1 MSAVTPAAAPGVAI
15 RVRAHR
21 PGLVIGTLFCLSLLV
36 AFATMGLGAVRVPQ
50 PHAIEALF
58 GHGTEDQIRTIRD
71 YELPRILMAFLIGS
85 GLGVS
90 GAVCQGVTRNPLGSP
105 DILGVVKGAA
115 LGSVILLLAY
125 PTAALSYLPLA
136 AFTGGILAMVVVYL
150 ISYHHGGTTPVR
162 LALVG
167 IAVSA
172 FCEAIIRYV
181 MIDEAH
187 GIGSALVWLT
197 GSLAAIDMH
206 RVYETAPWIIVLLPL
221 CLYYAHRLDLLQLG
235 DDMAHG
241 LGVGVEHVRRLTL
254 LFAVLLASACV
265 AAAGSIL
272 FIGLIAPHMARRL
285 VGSRHLVLIP
295 AAALVGTLML
305 LVADAIGRGVDAPVE
320 LPAGMVT
327 AVIGAPYFVYL
338 LTRSL

>member
-1 MSAVTPAAAPGVAI
+1 MAATPVAAPGVAT
-15 RVRAHR
+15 RVHTRR
-21 PGLVIGTLFCLSLLV
+21 PALTLGTLSVLCLAV

-58 GHGTEDQIRTIRD
+58 GHGTVDQVRTIRD
-71 YELPRILMAFLIGS
+71 YELPRILMAFLIGT
-85 GLGVS
+85 GLAVS
-90 GAVCQGVTRNPLGSP
+90 GCVCQGVTRNPLAAP
-105 DILGVVKGAA
+105 EIIGVVKGAA
-115 LGSVILLLAY
+115 LGSVFLLLAF
-125 PTAALSYLPLA
+125 PTAALSYLPPA
-136 AFTGGILAMVVVYL
+136 AFAGGLGAMVIVYL
-150 ISYHHGGTTPVR
+150 VSYKDGATTPVR

-206 RVYETAPWIIVLLPL
+206 RVYETAPWIFVLVPL
-221 CLYYAHRLDLLQLG
+221 VFYYAHRLDLLGLG

-241 LGVGVEHVRRLTL
+241 LGVAVEQTRRLTL

-272 FIGLIAPHMARRL
+272 FVGLIAPHMARRL
-285 VGSRHLVLIP
+285 VGSRHMLLIP
-295 AAALVGTLML
+295 AAALIGTLML
-305 LVADAIGRGVDAPVE
+305 LVADAIGRGADAPVE

-327 AVIGAPYFVYL
+327 AVIGAPYFIYL
-338 LTRSL
+338 LSRKL

>member
-1 MSAVTPAAAPGVAI
+1 MAATPIAAPGVAA
-15 RVRAHR
+15 RVQTRR
-21 PGLVIGTLFCLSLLV
+21 PALVIGTLSVLCFAV
-36 AFATMGLGAVRVPQ
+36 AVGTLGLGAVRVPQ

-58 GHGTEDQIRTIRD
+58 GHGSVDQVRTIRD
-71 YELPRILMAFLIGS
+71 YELPRILMALLVGT
-85 GLGVS
+85 GLAVAGC
-90 GAVCQGVTRNPLGSP
+90 VCQGVTRNPLASP
-105 DILGVVKGAA
+105 DIIGVVKGAA
-115 LGSVILLLAY
+115 LGSVILLLAF
-125 PTAALSYLPLA
+125 PTAALSYLPPA
-136 AFTGGILAMVVVYL
+136 AFAGGLGAMVVVYL
-150 ISYHHGGTTPVR
+150 VAYKHGATTPVR

-197 GSLAAIDMH
+197 GSLAAIDMK
-206 RVYETAPWIIVLLPL
+206 RVWETLPWIAVLVPL
-221 CLYYAHRLDLLQLG
+221 VAFYAHRLDLLQLG

-241 LGVGVEHVRRLTL
+241 LGVAVERTRRLTL

-265 AAAGSIL
+265 AVAGSIL
-272 FIGLIAPHMARRL
+272 FVGLIAPHMARRL
-285 VGSRHLVLIP
+285 VGSRHAVLLP
-295 AAALVGTLML
+295 AAALIGTLML
-305 LVADAIGRGVDAPVE
+305 LVGDAIGRGADPPVE

>member
-1 MSAVTPAAAPGVAI
+1 MTATPVAAPGVA
-15 RVRAHR
+15 VRTQARR
-21 PGLVIGTLFCLSLLV
+21 PAVVIGTLLVLCFLV
-36 AFATMGLGAVRVPQ
+36 AFFTMGLGAVRVPQ

-58 GHGTEDQIRTIRD
+58 GHGTVDQVRTIRD
-71 YELPRILMAFLIGS
+71 YELPRILMAILVGTGLAISGS
-85 GLGVS
+85 VI
-90 GAVCQGVTRNPLGSP
+90 QGVTRNPLAAP
-105 DILGVVKGAA
+105 DIIGVVKGAA
-115 LGSVILLLAY
+115 LGCVILLLAY
-125 PTAALSYLPLA
+125 PTAALSYLPPV
-136 AFTGGILAMVVVYL
+136 AFAGGLGAMVVVYL
-150 ISYHHGGTTPVR
+150 ASYQHGATTPVR

-181 MIDEAH
+181 MIDQAH

-197 GSLAAIDMH
+197 GTLAAIDMK
-206 RVYETAPWIIVLLPL
+206 RVWETLPWIAVLVPL
-221 CLYYAHRLDLLQLG
+221 VSFYAHRLDLLQLG

-241 LGVGVEHVRRLTL
+241 LGVAVERTRRVTL

-265 AAAGSIL
+265 AVAGSIL
-272 FIGLIAPHMARRL
+272 FIGLIAPHMARKL
-285 VGSRHLVLIP
+285 VGSRHAVLLP
-295 AAALVGTLML
+295 ASALIGTLML

-338 LTRSL
+338 LTRSI

>member
-1 MSAVTPAAAPGVAI
+1 MAVTPLAAPGVAT
-15 RVRAHR
+15 RVHTRR
-21 PGLVIGTLFCLSLLV
+21 PALTLGTLSVLCLAV

-58 GHGTEDQIRTIRD
+58 GHGTVDQVRTIRD
-71 YELPRILMAFLIGS
+71 YELPRILMAFLIGT
-85 GLGVS
+85 GLAVS
-90 GAVCQGVTRNPLGSP
+90 GCVCQGVTRNPLAAP
-105 DILGVVKGAA
+105 EIIGVVKGAA
-115 LGSVILLLAY
+115 LGSVFLLLAF
-125 PTAALSYLPLA
+125 PTAALSYLPPA
-136 AFTGGILAMVVVYL
+136 AFAGGLGAMVIVYL
-150 ISYHHGGTTPVR
+150 VSYKDGATTPVR

-187 GIGSALVWLT
+187 GIGAALVWLT
-197 GSLAAIDMH
+197 GSLAAIDMK
-206 RVYETAPWIIVLLPL
+206 RVWETLPWVAVLVPL
-221 CLYYAHRLDLLQLG
+221 VGFYAYRLDLLQLG

-241 LGVGVEHVRRLTL
+241 LGVAVERTRRLTL
-254 LFAVLLASACV
+254 LFAVLLASVCV
-265 AAAGSIL
+265 AAAGSLL

-285 VGSRHLVLIP
+285 VGSRHAVLLP
-295 AAALVGTLML
+295 AAALIGTLML
-305 LVADAIGRGVDAPVE
+305 LVADAIGRGADSPIE

-338 LTRSL
+338 LTRSQ

>member
-1 MSAVTPAAAPGVAI
+1 MAATPVAAPGIA
-15 RVRAHR
+15 RVHVPR
-21 PGLVIGTLFCLSLLV
+21 PAFVIGTLSVLCLGV
-36 AFATMGLGAVRVPQ
+36 ALGTMGLGAVRVPQ

-58 GHGTEDQIRTIRD
+58 GHGSEDQVRTIRD
-71 YELPRILMAFLIGS
+71 YELPRILMAILVGT
-85 GLGVS
+85 GLAVS
-90 GAVCQGVTRNPLGSP
+90 GSVIQGVTRNPLAAP
-105 DILGVVKGAA
+105 DIIGVVKGAA

-125 PTAALSYLPLA
+125 PTAALSYLPPA
-136 AFTGGILAMVVVYL
+136 AFAGGLLAMLVVYL
-150 ISYHHGGTTPVR
+150 VSYKHGGTTPVR

-197 GSLAAIDMH
+197 GSLAAIDMK
-206 RVYETAPWIIVLLPL
+206 RVWETSPWICILVPL
-221 CLYYAHRLDLLQLG
+221 AFFYAHRLDLLGLG

-241 LGVGVEHVRRLTL
+241 LGVSVERTRRITL
-254 LFAVLLASACV
+254 LLAVLLASACV
-265 AAAGSIL
+265 AVAGSVL

-295 AAALVGTLML
+295 TAALIGSLML
-305 LVADAIGRGVDAPVE
+305 LVADAIGRGANPPIE

-327 AVIGAPYFVYL
+327 AVIGAPYFIYL
-338 LTRSL
+338 LTRKL

>member
-1 MSAVTPAAAPGVAI
+1 MAATPVAAPGVAT
-15 RVRAHR
+15 RVHTRR
-21 PGLVIGTLFCLSLLV
+21 PALTLGTLSVLCLAV

-58 GHGTEDQIRTIRD
+58 GHGTIDQVRTIRD
-71 YELPRILMAFLIGS
+71 YELPRILMAFLIGT
-85 GLGVS
+85 GLAVS
-90 GAVCQGVTRNPLGSP
+90 GCVCQGVTRNPLAAP
-105 DILGVVKGAA
+105 EIIGVVKGAA
-115 LGSVILLLAY
+115 LGSVFLLLAF
-125 PTAALSYLPLA
+125 PTAALSYLPPA
-136 AFTGGILAMVVVYL
+136 AFAGGLGAMVIVYL
-150 ISYHHGGTTPVR
+150 VSYKDGATTPVR

-187 GIGSALVWLT
+187 GIGAALVWLT
-197 GSLAAIDMH
+197 GSLAAIDMK
-206 RVYETAPWIIVLLPL
+206 RVWETLPWVAVLVPL
-221 CLYYAHRLDLLQLG
+221 VGFYAYRLDLLQLG

-241 LGVGVEHVRRLTL
+241 LGVAVERTRRLTL
-254 LFAVLLASACV
+254 LFAVLLASVCV
-265 AAAGSIL
+265 AAAGSLL

-285 VGSRHLVLIP
+285 VGSRHAVLLP
-295 AAALVGTLML
+295 AAALIGTLML
-305 LVADAIGRGVDAPVE
+305 LVADAIGRGADPPIE

-338 LTRSL
+338 LTRSQ

>member
-1 MSAVTPAAAPGVAI
+1 MSATPVAAPGVA
-15 RVRAHR
+15 VRTQARR
-21 PGLVIGTLFCLSLLV
+21 PAVVIGTLAVLCFLV
-36 AFATMGLGAVRVPQ
+36 AFFTMGLGAVRVPQ

-58 GHGTEDQIRTIRD
+58 GHGTVDQVRTIRD
-71 YELPRILMAFLIGS
+71 YELPRILMAILVGTGLAISGS
-85 GLGVS
+85 VI
-90 GAVCQGVTRNPLGSP
+90 QGVTRNPLAAP
-105 DILGVVKGAA
+105 DIIGVVKGAA
-115 LGSVILLLAY
+115 LGCVILLLAF
-125 PTAALSYLPLA
+125 PTAALSYLPPV
-136 AFTGGILAMVVVYL
+136 AFAGGLGAMVVVYL
-150 ISYHHGGTTPVR
+150 ASYQHGATTPVR

-197 GSLAAIDMH
+197 GTLAAIDMK
-206 RVYETAPWIIVLLPL
+206 RVWETLPWIAVLVPL
-221 CLYYAHRLDLLQLG
+221 VSFYAHRLDLLQLG

-241 LGVGVEHVRRLTL
+241 LGVAVERTRRITL

-265 AAAGSIL
+265 AVAGSIL
-272 FIGLIAPHMARRL
+272 FIGLIAPHMARKL
-285 VGSRHLVLIP
+285 VGSRHAVLLP
-295 AAALVGTLML
+295 ASALVGTLML

-338 LTRSL
+338 LTRSI

>member
-1 MSAVTPAAAPGVAI
+1 MAATPVAAPGVATRVHI
-15 RVRAHR
+15 RR
-21 PGLVIGTLFCLSLLV
+21 PALTLGTLSVLCLAV

-58 GHGTEDQIRTIRD
+58 GHGTVDQVRTIRD
-71 YELPRILMAFLIGS
+71 YELPRILMAFLIGT
-85 GLGVS
+85 GLAVS
-90 GAVCQGVTRNPLGSP
+90 GCVCQGVTRNPLAAP
-105 DILGVVKGAA
+105 EIIGVVKGAA
-115 LGSVILLLAY
+115 LGSVFLLLAF
-125 PTAALSYLPLA
+125 PTAALSYLPPA
-136 AFTGGILAMVVVYL
+136 AFAGGLGAMVIVYL
-150 ISYHHGGTTPVR
+150 VSYKDGATTPVR

-187 GIGSALVWLT
+187 GIGAALVWLT
-197 GSLAAIDMH
+197 GSLAAIDMK
-206 RVYETAPWIIVLLPL
+206 RVWETLPWVAVLVPL
-221 CLYYAHRLDLLQLG
+221 VGFYAYRLDLLQLG

-241 LGVGVEHVRRLTL
+241 LGVAVERTRRLTL
-254 LFAVLLASACV
+254 LFAVLLASVCV
-265 AAAGSIL
+265 AAAGSLL

-285 VGSRHLVLIP
+285 VGSRHAVLLP
-295 AAALVGTLML
+295 AAALIGTLML
-305 LVADAIGRGVDAPVE
+305 LVADAIGRGADPPIE

-338 LTRSL
+338 LTRSR